1 MKKIL
6 VTGATGQIGSELVL
20 YLREIYG
27 DENVIAAGHKREPSK
42 ELKESGP
49 FIFLDTT
56 VFEEVKDVVKK
67 FNINTI
73 YHLSA
78 ILSAKGE
85 ENPLNAW
92 NTNMNSLINILE
104 IAREKRCQVFY
115 PSSIAVFGPTSP
127 KENTP
132 QETIIRPTTMYGITK
147 LSGELL
153 CEYYFNKYK
162 VDTRGVRY
170 PGLISYVTP
179 PGGGTTD
186 YAVEIFYDALKK
198 KKYKCFLKEDTY
210 LPMMYMP
217 DAIRA
222 AVDLMEA
229 DSSKLIHRA
238 SYNIQSMS
246 FCPKDLYLE
255 IKKYIP
261 EFEIE
266 YEINEV
272 KQCIADSWPK
282 SIDSTCAKEEWGFN
296 PKYSFEHMVKDMIEK
311 LSKKLLGGE

>member
-6 VTGATGQIGSELVL
+6 VTGATGQIGSELTI

-27 DENVIAAGHKREPSK
+27 AENVIAAGHKREPEKS
-42 ELKESGP
+42 LKESGP
-49 FIFLDTT
+49 FLFLDTT
-56 VFEEVKDVVKK
+56 KFDEVESVVKK
-67 FNINTI
+67 FNIDTI

-85 ENPLNAW
+85 ESPLNAW
-92 NTNMNSLINILE
+92 NVNMDSLINILE
-104 IAREKRCQVFY
+104 IARIYGCQVFY
-115 PSSIAVFGPTSP
+115 PSSIAVFGPTTP
-127 KENTP
+127 RENTP
-132 QETIIRPTTMYGITK
+132 QETILRPTTMYGITK
-147 LSGELL
+147 LTGELL
-153 CEYYFNKYK
+153 CEYYFNKYG
-162 VDTRGVRY
+162 VDARGVRY

-186 YAVEIFYDALKK
+186 YAVEIFYEAIKNK
-198 KKYKCFLKEDTY
+198 RYSCFLKEDTY

-222 AVDLMEA
+222 AHDLMEA
-229 DSSKLIHRA
+229 DSDKLIHRA

-261 EFEIE
+261 DFEMD
-266 YEINEV
+266 YKINEV
-272 KQCIADSWPK
+272 KQCIANSWPK
-282 SIDSTCAKEEWGFN
+282 SIDSTFAEKEWGFK
-296 PKYSFEHMVKDMIEK
+296 PKYGFSEMVKDMIEK
-311 LSKKLLGGE
+311 LRERII

>member
-1 MKKIL
+1 MSKIL
-6 VTGATGQIGSELVL
+6 VTGATGQIGSELTL
-20 YLREIYG
+20 YLREIFG
-27 DENVIAAGHKREPSK
+27 SENVIAAGHKREPSK

-49 FIFLDTT
+49 FIFLDTQNY
-56 VFEEVKDVVKK
+56 EEIEKVVKNH
-67 FNINTI
+67 NIDII

-85 ENPLNAW
+85 ESPLSCW
-92 NTNMNSLINILE
+92 NINMNSLLNILE
-104 IAREKRCQVFY
+104 ISRIYNCKVFY

-127 KENTP
+127 KDNTP

-147 LSGELL
+147 LTGELL
-153 CEYYFNKYK
+153 CEYYYNKYG

-186 YAVEIFYDALKK
+186 YAVEIFYEAIKN
-198 KKYKCFLKEDTY
+198 KKYKCFLREDTY

-217 DAIRA
+217 DAIKA

-229 DSSKLIHRA
+229 DSKKLIHRA

-246 FCPKDLYLE
+246 FCPRDLYFE

-266 YEINEV
+266 YEINPV

-282 SIDSTCAKEEWGFN
+282 SIDSNCAKEEWGFN
-296 PKYSFEHMVKDMIEK
+296 PEYSFQDMVKDMIEK
-311 LSKKLLGGE
+311 LTKKLLGGE